1 MVENSE
7 TQPLRV
13 VITTGDEPIVV
24 NRFVEEVIARNPQRI
39 VGMAVVGSVA
49 PMPTVTSSGKKK
61 KNKAGMRHLLR
72 LPVRLWGLAKN
83 VLVVVLIFGVI
94 ETARQVIR
102 MIRFRLGLILN
113 RLSTRF
119 QSQSIYEIGKH
130 KNIQTWRASH
140 VNDP

>member
-49 PMPTVTSSGKKK
+49 PMPTVTSSG
-61 KNKAGMRHLLR
+61 N
-72 LPVRLWGLAKN
+72 
-83 VLVVVLIFGVI
+83 
-94 ETARQVIR
+94 
-102 MIRFRLGLILN
+102 
-113 RLSTRF
+113 
-119 QSQSIYEIGKH
+119 
-130 KNIQTWRASH
+130 
-140 VNDP
+140 